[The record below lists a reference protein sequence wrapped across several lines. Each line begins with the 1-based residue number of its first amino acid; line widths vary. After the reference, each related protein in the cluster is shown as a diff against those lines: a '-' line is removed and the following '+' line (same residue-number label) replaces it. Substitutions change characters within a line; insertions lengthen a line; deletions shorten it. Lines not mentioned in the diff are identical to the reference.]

1 MTGRRGFTI
10 LGTPCPAPVG
20 WWAVRPRN
28 QFHGVERRPVGVERR
43 PVLAFV
49 RARKEVRGKPVDYFL
64 ALIPADAGTE
74 LVLAETLGFRHL
86 DYRLPDE
93 DPQVSWR
100 PKA

>member
-28 QFHGVERRPVGVERR
+28 QFHGVERRPV
-43 PVLAFV
+43 PAFV

-64 ALIPADAGTE
+64 ALVPADAGTE

-86 DYRLPDE
+86 DYRLPDD
-93 DPQVSWR
+93 DPQVLWR

>member
-20 WWAVRPRN
+20 WWAVRPRG
-28 QFHGVERRPVGVERR
+28 QFHGTDRR

-86 DYRLPDE
+86 DYRLPDD